1 MNNRMKYDYP
11 VLVSLALG
19 GVGLVLRR
27 LLFALAVD
35 DRGLLTP
42 HHPALLALW
51 AVTLIAA
58 GVILLMSRGKAHE
71 EDMTG
76 SALWAG
82 FGCFLEAV
90 CIAMTVI
97 LIQPRTAGYP
107 GLAWRIL
114 GASSAVGLAVDG
126 YARVAGK
133 KVGFLPYL
141 VVCLFFVFHIVD
153 HYRGWSSDP
162 QMMNFLFALFGAA
175 ALALFAFY
183 CAACCVGINNRRLRL
198 GMGLAA
204 IYFCV
209 VELSGSA
216 YYLLY
221 GGAAVWVATTLMI
234 PQREART
241 DGAA

>member
-1 MNNRMKYDYP
+1 MNNRLKHDYP
-11 VLVSLALG
+11 VLISLTLG
-19 GVGLVLRR
+19 GLGLVLRR
-27 LLFALAVD
+27 VLFALAVD

-42 HHPALLALW
+42 HHPVQIALW
-51 AVTLIAA
+51 AVTLITA
-58 GVILLMSRGKAHE
+58 GAILLMARSKAHE
-71 EDMTG
+71 ERTAG
-76 SALWAG
+76 YALLAG
-82 FGCFLEAV
+82 FGCFLGAV
-90 CIAMTVI
+90 CIVMTVI

-114 GASSAVGLAVDG
+114 GAASAVSLAVEG
-126 YARVAGK
+126 CARVAGK
-133 KVGFLPYL
+133 KAGFLPYL

-153 HYRGWSSDP
+153 HYRSWSSDP

-209 VELSGSA
+209 VEMSGSA

-221 GGAAVWVATTLMI
+221 GGAAVWVATALMA
-234 PQREART
+234 PQREERA